1 MDPRGQSWG
10 QILLDIFTNDL
21 DDGTMFWC
29 TLSKLADRSK
39 NKRTQCLTGHS
50 CGANSLLGCIQ
61 SVISRLREVI
71 LPLSSALVRPHLEY
85 WVQFWALQRNG
96 DMDVSSWNQDNGTI
110 LTAAEG
116 QISIASQK
124 CKGIVILQNRWKLNT
139 SEVNI

>member
-1 MDPRGQSWG
+1 M
-10 QILLDIFTNDL
+10 
-21 DDGTMFWC
+21 
-29 TLSKLADRSK
+29 
-39 NKRTQCLTGHS
+39 TGHN

-61 SVISRLREVI
+61 TVISRLREVI

-124 CKGIVILQNRWKLNT
+124 WK
-139 SEVNI
+139 SYSAEQMEAEYIRGKY